1 MRAHEFAAG
10 WSEEQVAWEPQ
21 SRWLVSEEGGVSWK
35 RCPQPVRPVLSPS
48 GQCWDCTTLQSTK
61 ADPVGLVW
69 AKLQPDHGPTVESE
83 EDEGESCCPA

>member
-48 GQCWDCTTLQSTK
+48 GQC
-61 ADPVGLVW
+61 
-69 AKLQPDHGPTVESE
+69 
-83 EDEGESCCPA
+83 